1 MRTNV
6 AASTRA
12 FLERTQEQE
21 LVGEAQEA
29 ALVTALNQY
38 QGKLGRLFT
47 TWIHRRERSSLPPFG
62 LLEVQCDDHGFV
74 VARNGAPLQHSTCR
88 PGRGSIFLTRQA
100 AQVAAELNMTLG
112 WGSYGREPDCLS
124 FTWSDDSHLG
134 EKHKDGCDVERC
146 PHCGWQALGC
156 AHFQPDDPR
165 RQAWDGKWP
174 GEADWERLGFFVD
187 GNRALPD
194 TTRLFAECD
203 WNPERQRWEPDLDLP
218 GRQRGTD

>member
-29 ALVTALNQY
+29 ALVAALNQY

-88 PGRGSIFLTRQA
+88 PGRASIFLTRQA

-134 EKHKDGCDVERC
+134 EKHKDVRC
-146 PHCGWQALGC
+146 GTLSALWLAGVGVRAFPTRRSAPSGMGRQMAGRGGLGAPRVLC
-156 AHFQPDDPR
+156 R
-165 RQAWDGKWP
+165 RQSRAARHHPPVRGMRLEP
-174 GEADWERLGFFVD
+174 GAATMG
-187 GNRALPD
+187 A
-194 TTRLFAECD
+194 
-203 WNPERQRWEPDLDLP
+203 
-218 GRQRGTD
+218 